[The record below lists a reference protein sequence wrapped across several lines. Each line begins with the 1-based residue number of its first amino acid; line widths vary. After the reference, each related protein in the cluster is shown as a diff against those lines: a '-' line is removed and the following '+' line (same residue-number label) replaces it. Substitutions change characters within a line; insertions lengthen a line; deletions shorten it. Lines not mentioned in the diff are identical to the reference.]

1 MHKLKRKLLST
12 LLTLAMLVSLV
23 PAGSVPAMA
32 EESSATAEIPA
43 DAVCSLTKGDNT
55 TYYSSFVDAIMSAG
69 DSGSTITVLKDIK
82 EHVSSEQMYR
92 YMGNLTINAEG
103 HTVNLGPLELRAMR
117 DVTINGGTW
126 EDVFLTAVEGAD
138 LIIRDATCS
147 MVESFSSSSDV
158 YLIDGTIDTLICLE
172 ASTNYV
178 AGGTI
183 YDIEGKCTTYY
194 YPTDLSFSFSEKPD
208 VLIGK
213 TVQIFIKPNVGELG
227 EITWSSDDPEIATVD
242 ENGVVTG
249 VAAGQTNIRAT
260 ATIKDLPE
268 KLKDQGLS
276 DTLQERVLVT
286 IVDKQLDGPA
296 TVAWDP
302 ETLGKV
308 SWDVVTYTDE
318 NSIVDVIEAAYEVWL
333 YKDNED
339 EFYDRESIYT
349 GNNPIPEDGKQS
361 YTFTL
366 TEGGTYTAKVRAV
379 GKSSTNIASSEF
391 KSSDALEIAAVTF
404 KSDEPAYNETQ
415 FVRVGEKLTEPD
427 ALEKEGYDFAG
438 WQDESGK
445 VWDFD
450 EPATTVGNF
459 TLTPK
464 WTPWQT
470 YDVTIADAEGGSATA
485 TPTSGWADATIQLA
499 ATPEE
504 GYHFVEWQ
512 TTPEDLAISDDNTF
526 KMPAEA
532 VTITPVFAEHT
543 VDEWSSNK
551 DGSHSG
557 VCTFCDETVTE
568 ACSYGEDNVCDVCD
582 YERITITEQP
592 ESQSVEEGEKVTFSV
607 KATGSSITSYQWQQ
621 SADNG
626 QNWTDIPSVGAK
638 SASYSFYAYSGV
650 DGYQYRCV
658 VSNSGDRAE
667 SAAATLTVSGE
678 ELTQEPVEYIDH
690 EADGTE
696 LPGQLC
702 KKYAVIDGSDTT
714 LGDDEAAKV
723 TNEDGSVEY
732 WYVAE
737 GTIQGQNIVASGDVH
752 IILKDGCSW
761 TIPWHLNMDGT
772 PTCNL
777 TIYGQS
783 EGDNMGLL
791 KVGPSGPRDKYYTD
805 LPDGISGNH
814 CGDITINGGHIISVC
829 EWQYQHGA
837 AIGAGNYGGVGGG
850 HCGNIAINGGHVEAT
865 AGVGAAGIGS
875 GVPNGWCGDITI
887 TGGIVSAYGSTSHS
901 MWPGGA
907 GIGHGSWDEGSV
919 SGAFSTGANGD
930 AVIFAQSQNSDAI
943 SNVNSRDDWH
953 GVIFENDTGH
963 VYGLEKMPRSFTIPE
978 GKTLIIDE
986 GQTVTIPADIEIEV
1000 NGAIEVRGTLVNE
1013 GTLSGSGEL
1022 RVNAGG
1028 ELSGDGSIA
1037 DTLEKITPVTA
1048 VTLEPEKIELAV
1060 GESEQLKAT
1069 VRPDDATDTALTWT
1083 SSNTGVASVDENGK
1097 VTAQAPGTATI
1108 TVQSQD
1114 DPAITDTCEVTV
1126 TGKAVESVTL
1136 DKTRLDLEPGDTAQ
1150 LTATITPE
1158 DATDKTLTWTSD
1170 DENAATVDQNG
1181 KVTAGEEGYAT
1192 ITVTTSNGKTATCDV
1207 YVGTKPVTPST
1218 IKLDQT
1224 ALSLSEGDTATL
1236 TTTVGPEGTSPFVNW
1251 SSSDEDVATVEDG
1264 VVTAVGAGTATIT
1277 AASASVPDLTAT
1289 CEVTVTAKTVAVTS
1303 VAIAPQ
1309 GVALHPDETATLTA
1323 TVLPENATDKTLT
1336 WSSDKENVAT
1346 VEDGV
1351 VTAHAAGTATITA
1364 ETANGV
1370 SGSCT
1375 VTVTEETIDVT
1386 SITLDPQEVTL
1397 EPGKTTTI
1405 TADVQPETATDR
1417 SLTWTSEDEG
1427 IATVD
1432 DGTITAVAEGSTTIT
1447 AATANGLTATCEVTV
1462 KKAAEETPDPEPG
1475 TPSGPIIP
1483 SKPSQPDEPS
1493 TGVTT
1498 GDDND
1503 STVTT
1508 AKPEVSTENGTTS
1521 ATVTED
1527 MGTTIVE
1534 QVKENE
1540 SASVVIAPEMD
1551 STATNTA
1558 VTLPA
1563 GTVANIGNDT
1573 KADLVITTPVANV
1586 TLPNGALAELAS
1598 AGDAITVSA
1607 SVEENIIHFNVS
1619 ADGGKVANVPGGVT
1633 LTVPA
1638 ETAAGTVAVLVREDG
1653 TREVVRKSVAG
1664 EDSVRIPLDGSATI
1678 EIVDNSKDFADVAAG
1693 SWYEDAVAFASSH
1706 ELFNGTSATSFS
1718 PDTGMSRGMLAT
1730 VLCNLERGDGS
1741 SLSNGFSDVADDA
1754 WYADSIAWAAENG
1767 VINGYGDGS
1776 VGADDLITREQ
1787 MAAMLYNYAGMLG
1800 IDTSARADLSA
1811 YSDGAGVSGWADDV
1825 MSWAVAEGLISG
1837 MTDDTLAPQGTATRA
1852 QVAAMLERFV
1862 RNVL

>member
-1 MHKLKRKLLST
+1 MHKLKRKLLSA
-12 LLTLAMLVSLV
+12 LLTLAMLVSLL

-55 TYYSSFVDAIMSAG
+55 TYYTSFVDAIMSAG

-92 YMGNLTINAEG
+92 NMGNLTINAEG

-126 EDVFLTAVEGAD
+126 EDVFLTAYDGAD

-147 MVESFSSSSDV
+147 MVDSFSSSSDV
-158 YLIDGTIDTLICLE
+158 YLIDGTIYTLSCHE

-183 YDIEGKCTTYY
+183 YDIGDIGGSCTTYY

-208 VLIGK
+208 ILIGK

-249 VAAGQTNIRAT
+249 LAAGQTNIRAT
-260 ATIKDLPE
+260 ATIKDFPQ
-268 KLKDQGLS
+268 KLKDLGLS

-286 IVDKQLDGPA
+286 IVDKQLDGPK

-391 KSSDALEIAAVTF
+391 VASDALEIAAVTF

-415 FVRVGEKLTEPD
+415 LVRVGEKLTEPD
-427 ALEKEGYDFAG
+427 ALSKEGYDFVG

-512 TTPEDLAISDDNTF
+512 TTPEDLTISDDNTF

-532 VTITPVFAEHT
+532 VTITPVFAKHT
-543 VDEWSSNK
+543 VDEWTSNK

-592 ESQSVEEGEKVTFSV
+592 ESQSVDEGEKVTFSV
-607 KATGSSITSYQWQQ
+607 KASGSNITSYQWQQ
-621 SADNG
+621 STDNG

-723 TNEDGSVEY
+723 EKNGNVEY

-805 LPDGISGNH
+805 PPDGIGGNH
-814 CGDITINGGHIISVC
+814 CGDITINGGHIISVS
-829 EWQYQHGA
+829 EWQYHHGA
-837 AIGAGNYGGVGGG
+837 AIGAGDGGGAGGG

-986 GQTVTIPADIEIEV
+986 GQTVTIPKDIEIEV

-1028 ELSGDGSIA
+1028 KLSGDGSIA

-1060 GESEQLKAT
+1060 GASEQLKAT
-1069 VRPDDATDTALTWT
+1069 VKPDDATDAALTWT
-1083 SSNTGVASVDENGK
+1083 SSNADVASVDENGK

-1126 TGKAVESVTL
+1126 TGKAVESVSL

-1170 DENAATVDQNG
+1170 ETATATVDENG
-1181 KVTAGEEGYAT
+1181 LVTAHDGGSGYAT

-1207 YVGTKPVTPST
+1207 YVGTKPITPST
-1218 IKLDQT
+1218 IKLD
-1224 ALSLSEGDTATL
+1224 
-1236 TTTVGPEGTSPFVNW
+1236 
-1251 SSSDEDVATVEDG
+1251 
-1264 VVTAVGAGTATIT
+1264 
-1277 AASASVPDLTAT
+1277 
-1289 CEVTVTAKTVAVTS
+1289 
-1303 VAIAPQ
+1303 
-1309 GVALHPDETATLTA
+1309 
-1323 TVLPENATDKTLT
+1323 
-1336 WSSDKENVAT
+1336 
-1346 VEDGV
+1346 
-1351 VTAHAAGTATITA
+1351 
-1364 ETANGV
+1364 
-1370 SGSCT
+1370 
-1375 VTVTEETIDVT
+1375 
-1386 SITLDPQEVTL
+1386 
-1397 EPGKTTTI
+1397 
-1405 TADVQPETATDR
+1405 
-1417 SLTWTSEDEG
+1417 
-1427 IATVD
+1427 
-1432 DGTITAVAEGSTTIT
+1432 
-1447 AATANGLTATCEVTV
+1447 
-1462 KKAAEETPDPEPG
+1462 
-1475 TPSGPIIP
+1475 
-1483 SKPSQPDEPS
+1483 
-1493 TGVTT
+1493 
-1498 GDDND
+1498 
-1503 STVTT
+1503 
-1508 AKPEVSTENGTTS
+1508 
-1521 ATVTED
+1521 
-1527 MGTTIVE
+1527 
-1534 QVKENE
+1534 
-1540 SASVVIAPEMD
+1540 
-1551 STATNTA
+1551 
-1558 VTLPA
+1558 
-1563 GTVANIGNDT
+1563 
-1573 KADLVITTPVANV
+1573 
-1586 TLPNGALAELAS
+1586 
-1598 AGDAITVSA
+1598 
-1607 SVEENIIHFNVS
+1607 
-1619 ADGGKVANVPGGVT
+1619 
-1633 LTVPA
+1633 
-1638 ETAAGTVAVLVREDG
+1638 
-1653 TREVVRKSVAG
+1653 
-1664 EDSVRIPLDGSATI
+1664 
-1678 EIVDNSKDFADVAAG
+1678 
-1693 SWYEDAVAFASSH
+1693 
-1706 ELFNGTSATSFS
+1706 
-1718 PDTGMSRGMLAT
+1718 
-1730 VLCNLERGDGS
+1730 
-1741 SLSNGFSDVADDA
+1741 
-1754 WYADSIAWAAENG
+1754 
-1767 VINGYGDGS
+1767 
-1776 VGADDLITREQ
+1776 
-1787 MAAMLYNYAGMLG
+1787 
-1800 IDTSARADLSA
+1800 
-1811 YSDGAGVSGWADDV
+1811 
-1825 MSWAVAEGLISG
+1825 
-1837 MTDDTLAPQGTATRA
+1837 
-1852 QVAAMLERFV
+1852 
-1862 RNVL
+1862 

>member
-1 MHKLKRKLLST
+1 MHKLKRKALSLLLVLTMLAS
-12 LLTLAMLVSLV
+12 LL
-23 PAGSVPAMA
+23 PAGALPAVA

-55 TYYSSFVDAIMSAG
+55 TYYTSFVDAIASAG
-69 DSGSTITVLKDIK
+69 DSGATITVLKDIN

-92 YMGNLTINAEG
+92 DMGNLTINAEG
-103 HTVNLGPLELRAMR
+103 HTVNIGPIQLRALR

-126 EDVFLTAVEGAD
+126 DSVFITADNGAD

-147 MVESFSSSSDV
+147 TVESFSSGSDV
-158 YLIDGTIDTLICLE
+158 YLIDGTIYSLTCFE

-183 YDIEGKCTTYY
+183 NDIWGSCTTYY

-249 VAAGQTNIRAT
+249 LTAGQTNIRAT
-260 ATIKDLPE
+260 ATIKDFPQQ
-268 KLKDQGLS
+268 LKDLGLS

-286 IVDKQLDGPA
+286 IVDKQLDGPE
-296 TVAWDP
+296 TVAWDS

-391 KSSDALEIAAVTF
+391 VTSDELEIAAVTF

-415 FVRVGEKLTEPD
+415 FVRVGEKLTEPEK
-427 ALEKEGYDFAG
+427 LEKEGFDFAG
-438 WQDESGK
+438 WQDEEGK
-445 VWDFD
+445 VWDLG
-450 EPATTVGNF
+450 EAMTTAGNF

-485 TPTSGWADATIQLA
+485 TPTSGWAEATIQLA

-512 TTPEDLAISDDNTF
+512 TTPEDLTINDDNTF

-532 VTITPVFAEHT
+532 VTITPVFAKHT
-543 VDEWSSNK
+543 VDEWTSNK

-568 ACSYGEDNVCDVCD
+568 ACSYGDDNVCDVCD
-582 YERITITEQP
+582 YARIVITEQP
-592 ESQSVEEGEKVTFSV
+592 ESQSVDEGEKVTFSV
-607 KATGSSITSYQWQQ
+607 KASGSNITSYQWQQ
-621 SADNG
+621 STDNG
-626 QNWTDIPSVGAK
+626 QNWTDISGAK
-638 SASYSFYAYSGV
+638 SASYSLYAYAGV
-650 DGYQYRCV
+650 NGHQYRCV
-658 VSNSGDRAE
+658 VSNSGDRVE
-667 SAAATLTVSGE
+667 SNAATLTVSGE
-678 ELTQEPVEYIDH
+678 SLTQQPVEYIDH
-690 EADGTE
+690 EADGTD
-696 LPGQLC
+696 LPGQIC
-702 KKYAVIDGSDTT
+702 KTYAVIDGSDRT

-732 WYVAE
+732 WYVVE
-737 GTIQGQNIVASGDVH
+737 GNVSTEDRVDSWNDVH
-752 IILKDGCSW
+752 IILKDNS
-761 TIPWHLNMDGT
+761 
-772 PTCNL
+772 
-777 TIYGQS
+777 S
-783 EGDNMGLL
+783 
-791 KVGPSGPRDKYYTD
+791 
-805 LPDGISGNH
+805 
-814 CGDITINGGHIISVC
+814 ITINGGLIMNDENSDLSIYAQSNGDQMGSMTQVSIDFIGKNYGIGTGAPISTY
-829 EWQYQHGA
+829 WMGYGTGGNITIHGGKISSTPTPYSHSA
-837 AIGAGNYGGVGGG
+837 AIGAGWSSSCKDITIHDGYITASGGTQFG
-850 HCGNIAINGGHVEAT
+850 
-865 AGVGAAGIGS
+865 AGIGA
-875 GVPNGWCGDITI
+875 GTLNGKCGDITI
-887 TGGIVSAYGSTSHS
+887 TGGTVFATGGTGTN
-901 MWPGGA
+901 WDEGGA
-907 GIGHGSWDEGSV
+907 GIGHVPGSSS
-919 SGAFSTGANGD
+919 SGVFSTGSNGD
-930 AVIFAQSQNSDAI
+930 AVIFAFAHRDKAAISDQSQKDN
-943 SNVNSRDDWH
+943 WH
-953 GVIFENDTGH
+953 GVIFENNTGH
-963 VYGLEKMPRSFTIPE
+963 VYGLEEMPRSFTIPE

-986 GQTVTIPADIEIEV
+986 EQTVTIPKDIEIEV

-1013 GTLSGSGEL
+1013 GALSGSGEL

-1028 ELSGDGSIA
+1028 KLSGDGSIA
-1037 DTLEKITPVTA
+1037 DTLEQITPVTA

-1069 VRPDDATDTALTWT
+1069 VKPDNATNVALTWT
-1083 SSNTGVASVDENGK
+1083 SSNAGVASVDENGK

-1136 DKTRLDLEPGDTAQ
+1136 DKTRLDLEPGDTVQ

-1158 DATDKTLTWTSD
+1158 DAADKTLTWASD
-1170 DENAATVDQNG
+1170 DETAATVDQNG
-1181 KVTAGEEGYAT
+1181 KVTAGEEGFAT

-1207 YVGTKPVTPST
+1207 YVGTKTVTPAT
-1218 IKLDQT
+1218 ITLDQT

-1236 TTTVGPEGTSPFVNW
+1236 TATVGPEGASPFVNW
-1251 SSSDEDVATVEDG
+1251 SSSDEDVAKVEDG

-1289 CEVTVTAKTVAVTS
+1289 CK
-1303 VAIAPQ
+1303 
-1309 GVALHPDETATLTA
+1309 
-1323 TVLPENATDKTLT
+1323 
-1336 WSSDKENVAT
+1336 
-1346 VEDGV
+1346 
-1351 VTAHAAGTATITA
+1351 
-1364 ETANGV
+1364 
-1370 SGSCT
+1370 
-1375 VTVTEETIDVT
+1375 
-1386 SITLDPQEVTL
+1386 
-1397 EPGKTTTI
+1397 
-1405 TADVQPETATDR
+1405 
-1417 SLTWTSEDEG
+1417 
-1427 IATVD
+1427 
-1432 DGTITAVAEGSTTIT
+1432 
-1447 AATANGLTATCEVTV
+1447 VTV
-1462 KKAAEETPDPEPG
+1462 KKAEEETPDPEPG

-1498 GDDND
+1498 DGDKD

-1508 AKPEVSTENGTTS
+1508 AKPEVSTENDTTS

-1551 STATNTA
+1551 STVTNTA

-1563 GTVANIGNDT
+1563 GTVANIGSDT
-1573 KADLVITTPVANV
+1573 KADLVINTPVANV

-1607 SVEENIIHFNVS
+1607 SVEENTIRFSVS
-1619 ADGGKVANVPGGVT
+1619 ADGGNVATVPGGVT

-1638 ETAAGTVAVLVREDG
+1638 ETAAGTVAVIVREDG

-1664 EDSVRIPLDGSATI
+1664 EDNVRIPLDGSATI

-1776 VGADDLITREQ
+1776 VGPDDLITREQ

-1800 IDTSARADLSA
+1800 IDTSARADLGA
-1811 YSDGAGVSGWADDV
+1811 YGDAADVSSWAEDV
-1825 MSWAVAEGLISG
+1825 MSWAYAEGLITG
-1837 MTDDTLAPQGTATRA
+1837 MSDDTLAPQDTATRA